1 MAEVGKTNLAKALAS
16 FNNPFEVAQQHKVV
30 EKEADA
36 DKGGA
41 PDATKPPAAP

>member
-16 FNNPFEVAQQHKVV
+16 FNNPFEMAQQHEVA

-36 DKGGA
+36 DKGVA
-41 PDATKPPAAP
+41 LDATKPPAAP